1 MDDTALQKRLSGSL
15 LRLREREPFF
25 GALALFATPLLTE
38 TCATA
43 ATDGKRIF
51 WSREFLARLSGDE
64 VDAVMLHEVLHAAL
78 LHVPRRGVR
87 EPLRWNIAADI
98 VVNGMV
104 VAARLK
110 LPRGAVRA
118 PEWETLAVEEVYE
131 LLGKTS
137 THWCLAE
144 GWHDL
149 LDPRNDS
156 AALGAHWR
164 AAQAQARALMQA
176 QGRGS
181 LPVGWEREL
190 SLLESA
196 QLDWRSYLWRHLV
209 RTPTDFVGIDRRLVS
224 RGLYLETLEGESVRV
239 AVCVDT
245 SGSIGTTELAQFLGE
260 VQGILRSYPHLT
272 CDLYFADAALHG
284 PYSLDSH
291 TTQIPPPVGGGGT
304 DFCPFFAALHEV
316 EGEPYTVC
324 VYLTDG
330 HGTFPDDP
338 PACAVLWVV
347 SAGGLAATAF
357 PFGEVARLLMAG

>member
-51 WSREFLARLSGDE
+51 WNRAFLAGLSSDE

-104 VAARLK
+104 AAVHLK
-110 LPRGAVRA
+110 LPKGAVRA
-118 PEWETLAVEEVYE
+118 SEWEKLAVEEVYE
-131 LLGKTS
+131 LLGKAS
-137 THWCLAE
+137 VRWCLEEA
-144 GWHDL
+144 WHDL
-149 LDPRNDS
+149 LGEGGD
-156 AALGAHWR
+156 ALGAHWR
-164 AAQAQARALMQA
+164 AAQALMQA

-181 LPVGWEREL
+181 LPAGWEREL
-190 SLLESA
+190 SLLEA
-196 QLDWRSYLWRHLV
+196 APLDWRSYLWRHLV
-209 RTPTDFVGIDRRLVS
+209 RTPTDFMGIDRRLVS

-260 VQGILRSYPHLT
+260 VQGILRSYPHLS
-272 CDLYFADAALHG
+272 CDLYFADAGLYG
-284 PYSLDSH
+284 PYALQADSAAF
-291 TTQIPPPVGGGGT
+291 PAPKGGGGT
-304 DFCPFFAALHEV
+304 DFRPFFAALAAAER
-316 EGEPYTVC
+316 EPDTVC

-330 HGTFPDDP
+330 HGTFPDEP
-338 PACAVLWVV
+338 PTCAVLWVV
-347 SAGGLAATAF
+347 TAGGLAATDF
-357 PFGEVARLLMAG
+357 PFGEVARLLTAS